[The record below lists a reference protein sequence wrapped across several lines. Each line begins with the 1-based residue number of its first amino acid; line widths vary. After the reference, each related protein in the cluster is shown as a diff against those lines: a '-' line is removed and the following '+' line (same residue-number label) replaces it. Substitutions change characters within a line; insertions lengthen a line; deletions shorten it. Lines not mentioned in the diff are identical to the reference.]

1 MKHLRKCTALLLAVL
16 MVLALAACG
25 QKDDTAAVDKDLTVN
40 VVSLN
45 GPASAWP
52 SSWPTA
58 RPAPPP

>member
-25 QKDDTAAVDKDLTVN
+25 EKDTGSAVDKELTVN

-45 GPASAWP
+45 GLYES
-52 SSWPTA
+52 
-58 RPAPPP
+58 

>member
-45 GPASAWP
+45 GTTGFGLSLIHI
-52 SSWPTA
+52 
-58 RPAPPP
+58 